1 MIEGLKV
8 ELTADELTRLLADR
22 IDHHRD
28 VASDCDAR
36 RMRLQGTTASDPD
49 DTEQQL
55 AAAWPHYLEH
65 LERRAERHRA
75 RADAL
80 QFLCDHLTSPQ
91 RERHVTNG
99 EWLAG
104 SSATCAGQS
113 IRQQR
118 SDRR

>member
-22 IDHHRD
+22 IEHHRD
-28 VASDCDAR
+28 VAGDCDAR
-36 RMRLQGTTASDPD
+36 RIRLQGTTASDPD

-65 LERRAERHRA
+65 LERRAERHRE

-80 QFLCDHLTSPQ
+80 QFLRDHLVAHEVYRLGEEDLRMLQVWPEDTKVPV
-91 RERHVTNG
+91 HVS
-99 EWLAG
+99 EHE
-104 SSATCAGQS
+104 
-113 IRQQR
+113 
-118 SDRR
+118 